1 MKILFI
7 GDIFGNIGRRVLSER
22 LPDLARKHGADV
34 CVGNGENVSGGRGMT
49 KNLFRKLRKYGL
61 DVVTGGN
68 HSFSV
73 ADNDYSFMSEAM
85 ALRPLNYPPS
95 NLGHGS
101 TLFTMQDGR
110 AIGVV
115 NLMGRMFTHETI
127 DCPFRMGLEEIN
139 KLRERTPIILVDF
152 HAEASSE
159 KAALA
164 HYVDGLASAVI
175 GTHTHVQT
183 ADERILP
190 KGTAFITDAGMTG
203 PEHSII
209 GMKPEGVIKKYLLQT
224 YVRFEPSEEGAMLN
238 GVVVDVDDESGR
250 ARSIGRVYERVKFG
264 GGAKGGQ
271 ISQ

>member
-7 GDIFGNIGRRVLSER
+7 GDIFGNVGRRVLAER
-22 LPDLARKHGADV
+22 LPAIAREHSIDV
-34 CVGNGENVSGGRGMT
+34 CIGNGENVSGGRGMT

-61 DVVTGGN
+61 DVITGGN

-73 ADNDYSFMSEAM
+73 DDNDYSFMEEPIS
-85 ALRPLNYPPS
+85 LRPLNFPPS

-101 TLFTMQDGR
+101 TLFTLADGR
-110 AIGVV
+110 TIGVV
-115 NLMGRMFTHETI
+115 NLMGRTFMHESL
-127 DCPFRMGLEEIN
+127 DCPFRLGLAAIN
-139 KLRERTPIILVDF
+139 ELREQTPIILVDF

-164 HYVDGLASAVI
+164 HYVDGLASAVV

-203 PEHSII
+203 PERSII

-224 YVRFEPSEEGAMLN
+224 YVRYEPSEDGAMLN
-238 GVVVDVDDESGR
+238 GVVIEVDDKSGK
-250 ARSIGRVYERVKFG
+250 ALSIKRLFERVPLI
-264 GGAKGGQ
+264 Q
-271 ISQ
+271 N

>member
-7 GDIFGNIGRRVLSER
+7 GDIFGNVGRRVLAER
-22 LPDLARKHGADV
+22 LSSLVEDNGIDV

-61 DVVTGGN
+61 NVITGGN

-73 ADNDYSFMSEAM
+73 GDNDYSFMAEPVV
-85 ALRPLNYPPS
+85 LRPLNYPPN

-101 TLFTMQDGR
+101 TIFTLPDGR
-110 AIGVV
+110 KIGVI
-115 NLMGRMFTHETI
+115 NAMGRTFMHDSL
-127 DCPFRMGLEEIN
+127 DCPFRMTQDAVDELKKE
-139 KLRERTPIILVDF
+139 TPVILIDL

-164 HYVDGLASAVI
+164 WHLDGQISALI

-203 PEHSII
+203 PGASII
-209 GMKPEGVIKKYLLQT
+209 GMKPEGVIRKYMLQT
-224 YVRFEPSEEGAMLN
+224 YVRFEPSDEGAMLN
-238 GVVVDVDDESGR
+238 GVIIEVDDGSGK
-250 ARSIGRVYERVKFG
+250 AVSISRVFEQVTLR
-264 GGAKGGQ
+264 GQ
-271 ISQ
+271 HIDE

>member
-7 GDIFGNIGRRVLSER
+7 GDIFGNVGRRVLAER
-22 LPDLARKHGADV
+22 LPGLAREYGADV
-34 CVGNGENVSGGRGMT
+34 CVGNGENVSGGHGMT

-61 DVVTGGN
+61 DVITGGN

-73 ADNDYSFMSEAM
+73 ADNDYSFMAEPIS
-85 ALRPLNYPPS
+85 LRPLNFPPS
-95 NLGHGS
+95 NLGHG
-101 TLFTMQDGR
+101 TALFTLQDGR
-110 AIGVV
+110 TIGVV
-115 NLMGRMFTHETI
+115 NLMGRMFMHEAL
-127 DCPFRMGLEEIN
+127 DCPFRMGLEAIN
-139 KLRERTPIILVDF
+139 ELRKQTPIIFIDF

-164 HYVDGLASAVI
+164 FYFDGLASAVI

-209 GMKPEGVIKKYLLQT
+209 GMKPEGVIKKYILQT
-224 YVRFEPSEEGAMLN
+224 YVRFEPSEDGAMIN
-238 GVVVDVDDESGR
+238 GVVIDVDDNTGK
-250 ARSIGRVYERVKFG
+250 ALSITRVYERVSFDRS
-264 GGAKGGQ
+264 ACDD
-271 ISQ
+271 

>member
-7 GDIFGNIGRRVLSER
+7 GDIFGNIGRRVLAER
-22 LPDLARKHGADV
+22 LPGLAREHAADV

-61 DVVTGGN
+61 DVITGGN

-73 ADNDYSFMSEAM
+73 DDNDFSFMDEPVS
-85 ALRPLNYPPS
+85 LRPLNFPPQ

-101 TLFTMQDGR
+101 TLFTLADGR
-110 AIGVV
+110 SIGVV
-115 NLMGRMFTHETI
+115 NLMGRTFMHESL
-127 DCPFRMGLEEIN
+127 DCPFRTGLEAIN
-139 KLRERTPIILVDF
+139 ELRKQTPIILVDF

-159 KAALA
+159 KCALA
-164 HYVDGLASAVI
+164 HYVDGLASAVV

-190 KGTAFITDAGMTG
+190 NGTAFITDAGMTG
-203 PEHSII
+203 PDRSII

-224 YVRFEPSEEGAMLN
+224 YVRYEPSEDGAMIN
-238 GVVVDVDDESGR
+238 GVVIEVDDENGK
-250 ARSIGRVYERVKFG
+250 ALSIKRLFERVSFNC
-264 GGAKGGQ
+264 
-271 ISQ
+271 

>member
-1 MKILFI
+1 MRILFI
-7 GDIFGNIGRRVLSER
+7 GDIFGNVGRRILASRLSAIIAENSI
-22 LPDLARKHGADV
+22 DV

-61 DVVTGGN
+61 NVITGGN

-73 ADNDYSFMSEAM
+73 DDKDYSFMDEPAV
-85 ALRPLNYPPS
+85 LRPLNYPPK

-101 TLFTMQDGR
+101 TIFTLSDGR
-110 AIGVV
+110 NIGVI
-115 NLMGRMFTHETI
+115 NIMGRTFMHESL
-127 DCPFRMGLEEIN
+127 DCPFRACADAIN
-139 KLRERTPIILVDF
+139 ELSRQTKIILIDF

-164 HYVDGLASAVI
+164 WHIDGLASAVI

-203 PEHSII
+203 PDMSII

-224 YVRFEPSEEGAMLN
+224 YVRFEPSEEGGMIN
-238 GVVVDVDDESGR
+238 GVIVDIDDESGK
-250 ARSIGRVYERVKFG
+250 AISISRIFEKVKPNAG
-264 GGAKGGQ
+264 CDDGDGQ
-271 ISQ
+271 

>member
-7 GDIFGNIGRRVLSER
+7 GDIFGNTGRRVLAER
-22 LPDLARKHGADV
+22 LPSIINDFGIDV

-49 KNLFRKLRKYGL
+49 KNYFRKLRKYGL
-61 DVVTGGN
+61 NVITGGN
-68 HSFSV
+68 HSFSIE
-73 ADNDYSFMSEAM
+73 DKDFSFMGEPQV
-85 ALRPLNYPPS
+85 LRPINYPQG
-95 NLGHGS
+95 NIGHGS
-101 TLFTMQDGR
+101 TIHTLEDGR
-110 AIGVV
+110 SIGVI
-115 NLMGRMFTHETI
+115 NLIGRTFMHEI
-127 DCPFRMGLEEIN
+127 PDCPFRVCIDAIN
-139 KLRERTPIILVDF
+139 ELKQKTPIILIDF

-164 HYVDGLASAVI
+164 WHIDGMASAVI

-203 PEHSII
+203 PEASII

-238 GVVVDVDDESGR
+238 GVIVDVDDVSGK
-250 ARSIGRVYERVKFG
+250 ALSISRIFERVTFDDTL
-264 GGAKGGQ
+264 
-271 ISQ
+271 

>member
-1 MKILFI
+1 MKIFFV
-7 GDIFGNIGRRVLSER
+7 GDIFGNVGRRALAER
-22 LPDLARKHGADV
+22 LPSIIDANGIDA

-61 DVVTGGN
+61 NVITGGN

-73 ADNDYSFMSEAM
+73 ADNDYSFMEEPIV
-85 ALRPLNYPPS
+85 LRPLNYPPK

-101 TLFTMQDGR
+101 TIFTLKDGR
-110 AIGVV
+110 NIGVV
-115 NLMGRMFTHETI
+115 NLMGRTFMHESL
-127 DCPFRMGLEEIN
+127 DCPFRMGLEEIK
-139 KLRERTPIILVDF
+139 KLREQTPIILVDF

-164 HYVDGLASAVI
+164 FYVDGLASAVI

-190 KGTAFITDAGMTG
+190 GGTAFITDAGMTG
-203 PEHSII
+203 PGSSII

-224 YVRFEPSEEGAMLN
+224 YVRFEPSEEGAMIN
-238 GVVVDVDDESGR
+238 GVIVDVDDNSGK
-250 ARSIGRVYERVKFG
+250 AVSISRVFERVTF
-264 GGAKGGQ
+264 KGQ
-271 ISQ
+271 FSDD

>member
-7 GDIFGNIGRRVLSER
+7 GDIFGNIGRRVLAER
-22 LPDLARKHGADV
+22 LPGLALEHGADV
-34 CVGNGENVSGGRGMT
+34 RVGNGENVSGGRGMT

-61 DVVTGGN
+61 NVITGGN

-73 ADNDYSFMSEAM
+73 ADNDYSFMSEPIS
-85 ALRPLNYPPS
+85 LRPLNFPPS

-101 TLFTMQDGR
+101 TLFTLPDGR
-110 AIGVV
+110 SIGVV
-115 NLMGRMFTHETI
+115 NLMGRMFMHDAL
-127 DCPFRMGLEEIN
+127 DCPFRAGLEAIN
-139 KLRERTPIILVDF
+139 ELRKQTPVILVDF

-224 YVRFEPSEEGAMLN
+224 YVRFEPSEDGAMLN
-238 GVVVDVDDESGR
+238 GVVVDVDDASGK
-250 ARSIGRVYERVKFG
+250 ALSIKRVYERVEFG
-264 GGAKGGQ
+264 K
-271 ISQ
+271 

>member
-7 GDIFGNIGRRVLSER
+7 GDIFGNVGRRVLAER
-22 LPDLARKHGADV
+22 LPAIAREHSVDV
-34 CVGNGENVSGGRGMT
+34 CIGNGENVSGGRGMT

-61 DVVTGGN
+61 DVITGGN

-73 ADNDYSFMSEAM
+73 DDNDYSFMEEPIS
-85 ALRPLNYPPS
+85 LRPLNFPPA

-101 TLFTMQDGR
+101 TLFTLTDGR
-110 AIGVV
+110 SIGVV
-115 NLMGRMFTHETI
+115 NLMGRTFMHESL
-127 DCPFRMGLEEIN
+127 DCPFRLGLAAIN
-139 KLRERTPIILVDF
+139 ELREQTPIILVDF

-164 HYVDGLASAVI
+164 FYVDGLASAVV

-203 PEHSII
+203 PERSII

-224 YVRFEPSEEGAMLN
+224 YVRYEPSEDGAMLN
-238 GVVVDVDDESGR
+238 GVVIEVDDKSGK
-250 ARSIGRVYERVKFG
+250 ALSIKRLFERVSLI
-264 GGAKGGQ
+264 Q
-271 ISQ
+271 N

>member
-7 GDIFGNIGRRVLSER
+7 GDIFGNVGRRVLAER
-22 LPDLARKHGADV
+22 LPDLAREHAVDV

-49 KNLFRKLRKYGL
+49 KNLFRKLRKYGI

-73 ADNDYSFMSEAM
+73 DDNDYSFMNEPVS
-85 ALRPLNYPPS
+85 LRPLNYPEG
-95 NLGHGS
+95 NLGHGITVF
-101 TLFTMQDGR
+101 TLEDGR
-110 AIGVV
+110 RLGVV
-115 NLMGRMFTHETI
+115 NAMGRMFMHEALE
-127 DCPFRMGLEEIN
+127 CPFRKVLNAVNE
-139 KLRERTPIILVDF
+139 LREQTPIILIDF

-224 YVRFEPSEEGAMLN
+224 YVRYEPSEDGAMFN
-238 GVVVDVDDESGR
+238 GVVIEVDDGSGK
-250 ARSIGRVYERVKFG
+250 ALSIKRVYERVSFG
-264 GGAKGGQ
+264 
-271 ISQ
+271 SL

>member
-1 MKILFI
+1 MKILFV
-7 GDIFGNIGRRVLSER
+7 GDIFGNVGRRILASRLSSLIAE
-22 LPDLARKHGADV
+22 KGIDV

-61 DVVTGGN
+61 NVITGGN

-73 ADNDYSFMSEAM
+73 SDKDYSFMGEPHV
-85 ALRPLNYPPS
+85 LRPMNYPPK

-101 TLFTMQDGR
+101 TIFTLKDGR
-110 AIGVV
+110 EIGVI
-115 NLMGRMFTHETI
+115 NLMGRTFMHESL
-127 DCPFRMGLEEIN
+127 DCPFRACTEAIDELKE
-139 KLRERTPIILVDF
+139 KTKIILIDF

-164 HYVDGLASAVI
+164 WHIDGLASAVI

-203 PEHSII
+203 PDISII

-224 YVRFEPSEEGAMLN
+224 YVRFEPSEEGGMLN
-238 GVVVDVDDESGR
+238 GVIIDVDDDSGK
-250 ARSIGRVYERVKFG
+250 AVSITRVFEKITPAG
-264 GGAKGGQ
+264 G
-271 ISQ
+271 SDDDE

>member
-7 GDIFGNIGRRVLSER
+7 GDIFGTVGRRILAAR
-22 LPDLARKHGADV
+22 LPHIIAENNIDV
-34 CVGNGENVSGGRGMT
+34 CIGNGENVSGGRGMT

-61 DVVTGGN
+61 NVITGGN
-68 HSFSV
+68 HSFSI
-73 ADNDYSFMSEAM
+73 ADNDYSFMGEPHV
-85 ALRPLNYPPS
+85 LRPMNYPPN

-101 TLFTMQDGR
+101 TVFTLEDGR
-110 AIGVV
+110 EIGVI
-115 NLMGRMFTHETI
+115 NLMGRTFMHESL
-127 DCPFRMGLEEIN
+127 DCPFRMCTEAIN
-139 KLRERTPIILVDF
+139 ELKQKTPVILVDF

-164 HYVDGLASAVI
+164 WYIDGLASAVI

-203 PEHSII
+203 PEESII

-224 YVRFEPSEEGAMLN
+224 YVRFEPSEEGGMIN
-238 GVVVDVDDESGR
+238 GVIIDIDDDTGK
-250 ARSIGRVYERVKFG
+250 ALSISRLFERVKPIAG
-264 GGAKGGQ
+264 SDGDDD
-271 ISQ
+271 